1 MQASTLYRAGVAVR
15 LLAAIVGGYAL
26 TAIAMSLL
34 AVLLPASRVDA
45 VMTATLL
52 SFPLYAVAI
61 MWAFAA
67 RSAWRAWAGLLLPS
81 ALLALALW
89 LCRGSAA

>member
-1 MQASTLYRAGVAVR
+1 MQASTLYRAGVAAR
-15 LLAAIVGGYAL
+15 LLAAIAGGYAL
-26 TAIAMSLL
+26 TAISMSLL

-52 SFPLYAVAI
+52 SFPVYAVAI

-67 RSAWRAWAGLLLPS
+67 RSARRAWIGLLAPAAILGC
-81 ALLALALW
+81 ALW
-89 LCRGSAA
+89 LHGSAA

>member
-1 MQASTLYRAGVAVR
+1 MQASTLYRAGVAAR
-15 LLAAIVGGYAL
+15 LLAAIAGGYAL
-26 TAIAMSLL
+26 TAIATSLL
-34 AVLLPASRVDA
+34 AVLLPASRVNA

-52 SFPLYAVAI
+52 SFVFYAFAI

-67 RSAWRAWAGLLLPS
+67 RSAWRAWAGLLLPA
-81 ALLALALW
+81 ALLGCALW

>member
-1 MQASTLYRAGVAVR
+1 MQATTLYRAGVAVR
-15 LLAAIVGGYAL
+15 LLAAIVGGYGL
-26 TAIAMSLL
+26 TAISMSLL

-52 SFPLYAVAI
+52 SFPVYAVAI

-67 RSAWRAWAGLLLPS
+67 RSAWRAWAGLLLP
-81 ALLALALW
+81 AAVLGCALW
-89 LCRGSAA
+89 LHGSAA